1 MSTAQ
6 LKSASLPPGTAP
18 TWPQSPVKLSR
29 SRSSATNRQLD
40 STTVGEQD
48 ESEPLKK
55 EDTTFFGRL
64 LSRRSGKK
72 KKTVEEPPL
81 ELPQKR
87 MDEKGRYVHEVTKL
101 GRHHPAARQRVEPIN
116 ISQERSV
123 SRMQVFYPPSPPP
136 PDSPPRLIK
145 ETESLNDDENN
156 LEEKPP
162 LKKVIPLE
170 VDLSI
175 PKRTFIK
182 KSQSLR
188 RDEALPFIS
197 LDTPSLPI
205 GLGSNLQK
213 DEVEDLNEL
222 TTLEVVD
229 HHLSNERIEQVKEV
243 TTTVTVNGS
252 EELDSCQ
259 VTVTSDEV
267 VRTELESEQK
277 IEKTCSLES
286 IKCCEVE
293 QSSKISSSLESIS
306 HQITIPVGSTVVN
319 ITQNASEPHQ
329 NMPPHNVKP
338 EPRKSLKEGNKEAAS
353 FYPVPAPRPSKR
365 DSLEAKPPKV
375 PEFLRVQL
383 NHVDSKPLVNVVLST
398 AGPNIEEKSSGPVEE
413 LNRNTA
419 EMRGESSFKT
429 VINPLI
435 VANKSDEVDVKIEVY
450 KEVGQDN
457 TVKKEDVCVAKDPI
471 DPNQIKFLNSVKQ
484 WSASPYSIS
493 NPNYSIVSI
502 APKTIDIKKSPEKST
517 LLSSQNVHKTVI
529 IKEVKEKSP
538 PLVENGQDISPK
550 KPVLRQ
556 RSFVSDDKPTNIVN
570 VDKLSNIRVR
580 EDKLIPTKK
589 PLTKE
594 IITSDFDRSR
604 KLSLEKLDSRNQ
616 ENNYELSR
624 RKSREISCSED
635 NIVDRNSFGSSDTL
649 ASQDSGEVV
658 LRRKSLSRE
667 IIRQKEEEPELLKVF
682 ARRSLKVKDSD
693 IPDDLEALPMKSRD
707 SDKENECGDS
717 PPEER
722 KKLKEHLTE
731 SKVSE
736 KTMPSVVAFK
746 YQRSVSSNNEETVS
760 TSVLATSKK
769 DNNSYEKRQ
778 RSRTIPDP
786 KIIDP
791 PSSIVTPIDR
801 LASIFTEKEVE
812 VISLDRSEEN
822 INEKEENVPRFK
834 RIQQRKEEWEKRAQ
848 LAMMKNQP

>member
-1 MSTAQ
+1 MSTAH
-6 LKSASLPPGTAP
+6 LKSASLPLGTAP
-18 TWPQSPVKLSR
+18 SWPQSPVKLSR

-48 ESEPLKK
+48 EPESLKK
-55 EDTTFFGRL
+55 EDNTFFGRL

-72 KKTVEEPPL
+72 KKAIKEPPL

-136 PDSPPRLIK
+136 PDSPLRILK
-145 ETESLNDDENN
+145 ETDSLDDENI
-156 LEEKPP
+156 LEGKSH
-162 LKKVIPLE
+162 LSKIIPLE
-170 VDLSI
+170 DDLSI

-182 KSQSLR
+182 KSQSFR

-205 GLGSNLQK
+205 GLGSDLQK
-213 DEVEDLNEL
+213 DAVEDVNEL
-222 TTLEVVD
+222 TTLEIVD
-229 HHLSNERIEQVKEV
+229 HHLSSDKTEDIKEV
-243 TTTVTVNGS
+243 TTIVTVNGT

-259 VTVTSDEV
+259 VTVTRDDVTAESLSD
-267 VRTELESEQK
+267 LQ
-277 IEKTCSLES
+277 IEKIASLES
-286 IKCCEVE
+286 IQHCEVE
-293 QSSKISSSLESIS
+293 QPNKISSSSESIS
-306 HQITIPVGSTVVN
+306 HQITIPVGSSVVN
-319 ITQNASEPHQ
+319 VTQTVSEPHQ
-329 NMPPHNVKP
+329 NIPPHNIKP
-338 EPRKSLKEGNKEAAS
+338 EPRKSLKEGNKEAAN
-353 FYPVPAPRPSKR
+353 FYPVPTPRLSKR

-398 AGPNIEEKSSGPVEE
+398 ADLNVEDKSLGMLEE
-413 LNRNTA
+413 LKTRDEPPIKTA
-419 EMRGESSFKT
+419 SNSL
-429 VINPLI
+429 IN
-435 VANKSDEVDVKIEVY
+435 NKSEEVEVKVEVI
-450 KEVGQDN
+450 KEAGQNN
-457 TVKKEDVCVAKDPI
+457 TVKKEDVCVVKDPI
-471 DPNQIKFLNSVKQ
+471 DPNQIKFLNSAKQ

-502 APKTIDIKKSPEKST
+502 APIITDIKMTSEKPT
-517 LLSSQNVHKTVI
+517 VLSSQNVHKTII
-529 IKEVKEKSP
+529 IKEEKEKSL
-538 PLVENGQDISPK
+538 PLVENSQDISPK

-556 RSFVSDDKPTNIVN
+556 RSFVTDDKPRNIVN
-570 VDKLSNIRVR
+570 DDKVSNIHGTDVKFTPR
-580 EDKLIPTKK
+580 KK
-589 PLTKE
+589 PVGREGLV
-594 IITSDFDRSR
+594 SDIDRSR
-604 KLSLEKLDSRNQ
+604 KLSLEKLDSRNH
-616 ENNYELSR
+616 ENTTNDLSR
-624 RKSREISCSED
+624 RKSRDISSSED
-635 NIVDRNSFGSSDTL
+635 NIVDRNSYGSTEIL

-667 IIRQKEEEPELLKVF
+667 IIKQKEEEPELLKVF

-693 IPDDLEALPMKSRD
+693 LPDDLEALPLKSRD

-722 KKLKEHLTE
+722 KKIKEHLME
-731 SKVSE
+731 SKVPE
-736 KTMPSVVAFK
+736 KTTPSVVALK
-746 YQRSVSSNNEETVS
+746 YQRSISSNNEETVS

-791 PSSIVTPIDR
+791 PTTLVTTIDR